1 MQLKQFLN
9 QKIEELEKILTKV
22 DKELETAPKG
32 YIRVSYKHKCP
43 QYYLIKNCK
52 DRNGEYLNKN
62 QRPLVEEI
70 LLRDYNKKLKRE
82 LERQL
87 KILNKCRKIYSPD
100 KITAIYEKTPKPR
113 KLNIQPKIMT
123 TEQFVDNW
131 KKLKY
136 KPKLIAENDSIH
148 VTVNGEKV
156 RSKSENL
163 IADTLFRL
171 NIPYRYE
178 QPVKLGSKIFYP
190 DFTCLNIRTRQ
201 EFLWE
206 HFGLLDEP
214 EYATNAVGKIHIYN
228 QHGYF
233 TGQKLIISTE
243 TKNQPINTIEIEKL
257 AKEFLL

>member
-9 QKIEELEKILTKV
+9 QKIEELEKILSKV
-22 DKELETAPKG
+22 NKELETAPSG

-43 QYYLIKNCK
+43 QYYLLENCK
-52 DRNGEYLNKN
+52 DRNGKYLNKN
-62 QRPLVEEI
+62 QQSLVKAI

-82 LERQL
+82 LNRQL
-87 KILNKCRKIYSPD
+87 KILKRCRKIYAPE
-100 KITAIYEKTPKPR
+100 KITAIYEKTPKAR
-113 KLNIQPKIMT
+113 KLNVSPKVIPT
-123 TEQFVDNW
+123 QQFVETW
-131 KKLKY
+131 KNYKY
-136 KPKLIAENDSIH
+136 KPKPLEENDSMHI
-148 VTVNGEKV
+148 TANGEKV

-178 QPVKLGSKIFYP
+178 QPVKLGKKFFYP
-190 DFTCLNIRTRQ
+190 DFTCLNPRTRQ

-206 HFGLLDEP
+206 HFGLLDNP

-233 TGQKLIISTE
+233 TGQKLIITTE
-243 TKNQPINTIEIEKL
+243 TMTQPINTIEVEKI
-257 AKEFLL
+257 AREFLL